1 MISFCSEV
9 SAALLEITGFVDV
22 ICRSVFCTRIWAQ
35 VGTAPEDTLSK
46 TQTSEQEE
54 E

>member
-1 MISFCSEV
+1 
-9 SAALLEITGFVDV
+9 LTK
-22 ICRSVFCTRIWAQ
+22 

-54 E
+54 EEEEEEASHPLPFLR